1 MALTLTITPNNT
13 TLNATAQTTTLT
25 ISSAVADSAS
35 DAGSI
40 TFTSP
45 VGTLTGQTTV
55 AGALNFLANQFF
67 VATTAPT
74 ANTTNLAE
82 GDLFYDTDDNQ
93 LKIYRET
100 SEGTFSFVPIMIG
113 NDSADSDTIDAGAF

>member
-1 MALTLTITPNNT
+1 MALTLTLTPNNT

-40 TFTSP
+40 TFNSP
-45 VGTLTGQTTV
+45 VGTLIGQTTV
-55 AGALNFLANQFF
+55 EGALNFLANQFF

-100 SEGTFSFVPIMIG
+100 TEGTFSFVPIMIG

>member
-25 ISSAVADSAS
+25 ISSAVADTAS
-35 DAGSI
+35 DAGVI
-40 TFTSP
+40 TFNSP
-45 VGTLTGQTTV
+45 VGTLIGQTTV
-55 AGALNFLANQFF
+55 EGALNFLANQFF

-100 SEGTFSFVPIMIG
+100 TEGTFSFVPIMIG